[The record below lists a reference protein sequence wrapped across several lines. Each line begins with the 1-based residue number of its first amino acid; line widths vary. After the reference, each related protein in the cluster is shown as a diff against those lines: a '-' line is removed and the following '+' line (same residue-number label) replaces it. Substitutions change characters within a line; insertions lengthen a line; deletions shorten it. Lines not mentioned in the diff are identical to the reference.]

1 MPVKWPLVSERCKD
15 CPKCGPMG
23 AQNLYGLGPGVYPA
37 DRFPKEP
44 AHFGCNCSK
53 MVLSA

>member
-1 MPVKWPLVSERCKD
+1 MSMKWLVSERCKG

-23 AQNLYGLGPGVYPA
+23 ARDLYGLGPGVYPA

-53 MVLSA
+53 IVLPA